1 MIKKT
6 VVISL
11 LLVTFHTFSSNVD
24 NPVAL
29 ISEFT
34 ALQDEFSKWQ
44 KTLDAEVKKIDNL
57 DLNENDKNSL
67 YQGLRLIFP
76 NYQFVAHE
84 RRSQLGETGATIQQ
98 FVDSI
103 VECFFQLNLNDLQD
117 QDCAKQQIN
126 VMKKRLNKV
135 GQEIDEFQQRIAA
148 ASSSK

>member
-24 NPVAL
+24 NSVAL

-44 KTLDAEVKKIDNL
+44 KTLDAKVQEINNL
-57 DLNENDKNSL
+57 DLNDTQKNSL
-67 YQGLRLIFP
+67 YKDLGLIFP
-76 NYQFVAHE
+76 NNQFVAHE
-84 RRSQLGETGATIQQ
+84 CRSNLGETGATIQQ

-103 VECFFQLNLNDLQD
+103 AECFFQLNLNDLQD

>member
-24 NPVAL
+24 NSVVL
-29 ISEFT
+29 ISQFT

-44 KTLDAEVKKIDNL
+44 NTLDAEVQKINNL
-57 DLNENDKNSL
+57 DLNETDKNSL
-67 YQGLRLIFP
+67 YKDLGLIFP
-76 NYQFVAHE
+76 NNQFVAYE
-84 RRSQLGETGATIQQ
+84 CRSNLGERGATIQQ
-98 FVDSI
+98 FVYSI
-103 VECFFQLNLNDLQD
+103 AECFFQLNLNDLED

-126 VMKKRLNKV
+126 VMKIRLNKV
-135 GQEIDEFQQRIAA
+135 RKEIDEFKRRIAA